1 MSPNPRRIADPNVD
15 LGTQAHAQ
23 VAFCQAATKHMADA
37 SEGRFSFGEIYNY
50 TNNGTYPDGFERRDK
65 VALRGP
71 NSKVEEENLF
81 YIGGPGKYSL

>member
-1 MSPNPRRIADPNVD
+1 
-15 LGTQAHAQ
+15 
-23 VAFCQAATKHMADA
+23 MADA

-65 VALRGP
+65 VALRKR
-71 NSKVEEENLF
+71 SKFFKVEEENLF